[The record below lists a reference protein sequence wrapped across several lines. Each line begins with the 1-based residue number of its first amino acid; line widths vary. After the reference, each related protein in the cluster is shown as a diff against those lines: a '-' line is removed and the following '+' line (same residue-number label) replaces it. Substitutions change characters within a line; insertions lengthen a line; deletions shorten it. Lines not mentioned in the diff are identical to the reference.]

1 MAQHSTFGRC
11 MTCVGHASTTT
22 TADWVAGI
30 FESSR
35 QAAPILRN
43 CVPSA
48 CLAAHC
54 PDSPE
59 HTYTHN
65 KHTTPRLLLPS
76 GCILS
81 LILSRAMRLAPSP
94 TFACLPPLPPEHKT
108 QFSAAPACPAVW
120 PPLIHLPTCPPPCPS
135 THHPIPTNPRFP
147 SLLMSL
153 TLCFVLSLTP
163 ASLPP
168 SPKAP
173 NTVLSCPLPS
183 SSHACYTVS
192 TELTYSHIPCF
203 PSHLEP
209 DDALCSVPD
218 LGADDLRVSFILEL
232 VVETLPRTLIRIR
245 NSHLNNR
252 DTRHVHTHGILTC
265 APRLFECA

>member
-1 MAQHSTFGRC
+1 MAQHSRFGRC
-11 MTCVGHASTTT
+11 MTCVGHAATTT

-30 FESSR
+30 LESSR

-43 CVPSA
+43 CVLSA

-81 LILSRAMRLAPSP
+81 LMLSRAMRLAPSP

-108 QFSAAPACPAVW
+108 QFSAAPACLAVC

-147 SLLMSL
+147 SHQQHDAVLR
-153 TLCFVLSLTP
+153 FVPNPCQP
-163 ASLPP
+163 ASLAQ
-168 SPKAP
+168 STKHS
-173 NTVLSCPLPS
+173 TQLPS
-183 SSHACYTVS
+183 AQLLACMLYCIHRAYLLSHPLLS
-192 TELTYSHIPCF
+192 LSP
-203 PSHLEP
+203 
-209 DDALCSVPD
+209 
-218 LGADDLRVSFILEL
+218 
-232 VVETLPRTLIRIR
+232 
-245 NSHLNNR
+245 
-252 DTRHVHTHGILTC
+252 
-265 APRLFECA
+265 